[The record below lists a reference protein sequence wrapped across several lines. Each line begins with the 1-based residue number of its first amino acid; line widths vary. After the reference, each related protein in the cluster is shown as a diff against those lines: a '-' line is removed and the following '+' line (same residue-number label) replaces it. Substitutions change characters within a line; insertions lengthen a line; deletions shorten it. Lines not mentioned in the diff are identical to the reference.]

1 MRSNEETVPQL
12 QDNSI
17 SDWVHSRF
25 VSNSKYRDVILQI
38 LGQVIVA
45 NSMPPDVDAFGT
57 PANSTSPNRIE
68 EILGLER
75 GSIVQAL
82 VDLHLTHEALHQD
95 QNIKIW
101 HPSFLNFLLDR
112 SRSQELYI
120 DIKYARLALQFA
132 SQVRSIFGAEGM

>member
-25 VSNSKYRDVILQI
+25 VSNLKYRDVILQI

-57 PANSTSPNRIE
+57 PANSTSPNWIE

-95 QNIKIW
+95 ENIKIW
-101 HPSFLNFLLDR
+101 HPSFLTSFWTDQGR
-112 SRSQELYI
+112 KSCT
-120 DIKYARLALQFA
+120 
-132 SQVRSIFGAEGM
+132 SI